1 MDSHSYTPLYRRM
14 LLATAM
20 LVIGLITAA
29 ALIRFSESVKVKDK
43 PDVGVVKGV
52 VYSPPNSCAVV
63 GKEMVHVGDEIQDI
77 AVVGI
82 QSNTVEFSKAGVTW
96 QQQILET
103 PHRAW
108 KNLAKADSS
117 DVK

>member
-1 MDSHSYTPLYRRM
+1 MNNHSYTSLYRRI

-29 ALIRFSESVKVKDK
+29 AFIRFSESGKVPNK
-43 PDVGVVKGV
+43 PEVGVVKGV

-63 GKEMVHVGDEIQDI
+63 DEKMVHVGDTIHEV

-82 QSNTVEFSKAGVTW
+82 ENGKVEFSKDGVTW
-96 QQQILET
+96 QQAVLEA
-103 PHRAW
+103 PHEAW
-108 KNLAKADSS
+108 TNSAKVDCSAG
-117 DVK
+117 